1 MITRRSFLKIGAIAS
16 ALLFVPGWQLL
27 KRAVAEEEYQGRVYR
42 GTDDGEIYV
51 SEDQRSTW
59 TRHIN
64 LGSQYLVS
72 RLFSGQNDELQ
83 AEVDFQGHAFQLKLA
98 ANGKDWLAS

>member
-16 ALLFVPGWQLL
+16 ALLFVPAWQLI
-27 KRAVAEEEYQGRVYR
+27 KRAVVEEEYQGRVYR

-72 RLFSGQNDELQ
+72 KLFSNSNDELQ
-83 AEVDFQGHAFQLKLA
+83 VEVDFEGYAFQLKLA
-98 ANGKDWLAS
+98 PNGKDWLVA